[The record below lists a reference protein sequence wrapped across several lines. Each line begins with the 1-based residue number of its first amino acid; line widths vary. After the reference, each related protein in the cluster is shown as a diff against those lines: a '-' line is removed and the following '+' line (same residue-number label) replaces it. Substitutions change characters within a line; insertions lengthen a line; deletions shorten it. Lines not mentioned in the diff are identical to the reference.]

1 MHRAEIVEVRGEN
14 LVELM
19 FGIPWPGLS
28 IWVVLFISDYT
39 MTLLCARMYQ
49 AGVNEKLVFEG
60 SYEITPFF
68 QKDIDSLRV
77 VSPHFLM
84 ALVFNAL
91 LISIIWWCSY
101 DSGIPQLYHFMLG
114 ALISVQLVVHTRH
127 WRNFFSFRA
136 MLANDSIRGRIEYP
150 RTIMLKLS
158 SSECLVFAGFLLIF
172 FVFTESWFIL
182 GGSVG
187 CLSLAFKHWR
197 FARKHALKLA
207 NPSVGILRN

>member
-91 LISIIWWCSY
+91 LIRLFGGVPTTPGYPSFTISCSE
-101 DSGIPQLYHFMLG
+101 
-114 ALISVQLVVHTRH
+114 R
-127 WRNFFSFRA
+127 
-136 MLANDSIRGRIEYP
+136 
-150 RTIMLKLS
+150 
-158 SSECLVFAGFLLIF
+158 
-172 FVFTESWFIL
+172 
-182 GGSVG
+182 
-187 CLSLAFKHWR
+187 
-197 FARKHALKLA
+197 
-207 NPSVGILRN
+207 